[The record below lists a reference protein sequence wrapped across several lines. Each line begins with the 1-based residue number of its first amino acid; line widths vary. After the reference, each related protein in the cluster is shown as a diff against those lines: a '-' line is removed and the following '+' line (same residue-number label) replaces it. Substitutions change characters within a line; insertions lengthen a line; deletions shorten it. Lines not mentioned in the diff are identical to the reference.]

1 MAYHYTESGL
11 DNVWLEGGVTFYDTP
26 HGKGV
31 SIRDTEGLHKAIGQW
46 LISTPKPLCGAEL
59 RFIRLEM
66 ELTQKHLAAVVG
78 TTEQSLRLWEKQR
91 KKAIPGPA
99 DRLLRGLFKE
109 YLNGDDSLRRI
120 VDRLAALD
128 VIDHA
133 EVYLRDTGAGWEIEQ
148 CDIAA

>member
-11 DNVWLEGGVTFYDTP
+11 DNVWLEGGVTMHDTP

-46 LISTPKPLCGAEL
+46 LISVPKPLNGAEL

-66 ELTQKHLAAVVG
+66 ELTQNKLAAIVG

-91 KKAIPGPA
+91 KKPIPGPA

-109 YLNGDDSLRRI
+109 YLNGDGSLRRI
-120 VDRLAALD
+120 VDRLASLD
-128 VIDHA
+128 MIERA
-133 EVYLRDTGAGWEIEQ
+133 EVCLRDTGRSWEVNERLV
-148 CDIAA
+148 AA